1 MMKKCLKEEGIPDIC
16 MNSFKNGEGYEG
28 CNSWLEKNHAMVMKS
43 EARMKKC
50 TNDSIL
56 DR

>member
-1 MMKKCLKEEGIPDIC
+1 MEKCLKDEGIPEMC
-16 MNSFKNGEGYEG
+16 LNSFKNGEGYER
-28 CNSWLEKNHAMVMKS
+28 CNSWLEKNHAIVTES

-50 TNDSIL
+50 TNDSFL